1 MFYFDVDE
9 YLATAPTNE
18 LFDLYVDMYVDEW
31 AEAEAAKDLTLLQWD
46 D

>member
-9 YLATAPTNE
+9 YLATASADE

-31 AEAEAAKDLTLLQWD
+31 AEAEAEKDLALLQWD